1 MSGKPKEA
9 RLLIA
14 LNKRAVLELG
24 SDATALDYVVSYI
37 AGGKMFTD
45 LAADLAI
52 ELKEPVS
59 RQLVSGAANGLSDDA
74 RERIAA
80 ARQEGAISLAEETL
94 SIADNAD
101 ATAGGAA
108 KARVQISSRQ
118 WMAERFNAAQ
128 FGAMTKT
135 QVSVSLGALMLE
147 ALQQPPP
154 PNPFLQ
160 ATPTLLLAATGD
172 CADGE

>member
-9 RLLIA
+9 RLVAA
-14 LNKRAVLELG
+14 LAKRAVLELG
-24 SDATALDYVVSYI
+24 SEATPLDYVVFYI

-45 LAADLAI
+45 LAAEMAV
-52 ELKEPVS
+52 ELNEPVS
-59 RQLVSGAANGLSDDA
+59 RQLISGSANALGEDA
-74 RERIAA
+74 KERIAA

-160 ATPTLLLAATGD
+160 ATPILLLPATGD
-172 CADGE
+172 CAED